1 MAKAEA
7 QVQVK
12 RSNEI
17 MSKCPPG
24 YRFATPEEELE
35 IFKLGTVINNAD
47 QVIRRCN
54 AEIDRAEMEGQQAT
68 RSRKEAV
75 VARGFLYKKLGL
87 SGDPTPNDIITG
99 QDGRMAILVDKSKL
113 EAALKL
119 LKGGKGQETVKAVK
133 VSDGAPPPEAL
144 EPKKK

>member
-1 MAKAEA
+1 MAKPEA
-7 QVQVK
+7 QVK

-17 MSKCPPG
+17 MPKCPPG
-24 YRFATPEEELE
+24 YRLATVEEEYE

-47 QVIRRCN
+47 QTIRRCN

-68 RSRKEAV
+68 RSRKEAIA
-75 VARGFLYKKLGL
+75 ARVILGRKLGL
-87 SGDPTPNDIITG
+87 EGDPTPNDIITG
-99 QDGRMAILVDKSKL
+99 QDGKMAILVDKSKR

-119 LKGGKGQETVKAVK
+119 LKGGKGLATVKAEK
-133 VSDGAPPPEAL
+133 ISDGAPPPEAL